1 MRRRYLKKVN
11 VVYRFKLRVLTLD
24 EYEDLNEDE
33 RRDLWKVYL
42 DSLYRT
48 NQISKH
54 QARTWK
60 YPSKELK

>member
-33 RRDLWKVYL
+33 RRELWKAYL